1 MGITT
6 REFGPYAK
14 GSRLTTA
21 EMDENFNYLN
31 DNIIDNYNEL
41 NDNKQPYTVA
51 ATGVVIG
58 FANPQIYNTASVPAT
73 GNFTNNLTGARIGI
87 VQKIYHNH
95 SIAPTTPA
103 NWVLIGEGFYIPGT
117 LNIIYAEWCDN
128 TRVEYWI
135 TQ

>member
-6 REFGPYAK
+6 REYGPYAK
-14 GSRLTTA
+14 GSRLNTA
-21 EMDENFNYLN
+21 EMDENFNFLN
-31 DNIIDNYNEL
+31 DS
-41 NDNKQPYTVA
+41 KQPYTVA
-51 ATGVVIG
+51 ATGAVIS

-73 GNFTNNLTGARIGI
+73 GNLTSDLTDARIGI
-87 VQKIYHNH
+87 VQKIYHNS
-95 SIAPTTPA
+95 SIAPSTPA
-103 NWVLIGEGFYIPGT
+103 IWVLIGEGFYVPDT